1 MIPPPAMYLATR
13 PLFSSA
19 DMELYFCRAMVSMA
33 LMMKTEWVSCMLE
46 FNNFMMKI
54 NQKCIDLIDHKFDK
68 YINIFI
74 YRPMLI

>member
-1 MIPPPAMYLATR
+1 MYLATR

-46 FNNFMMKI
+46 FNNFILKS
-54 NQKCIDLIDHKFDK
+54 NQKFIGLIGHAF
-68 YINIFI
+68 
-74 YRPMLI
+74 

>member
-1 MIPPPAMYLATR
+1 
-13 PLFSSA
+13 
-19 DMELYFCRAMVSMA
+19 MA
-33 LMMKTEWVSCMLE
+33 LVMKAEWVSCMLE

-74 YRPMLI
+74 YRLMLI